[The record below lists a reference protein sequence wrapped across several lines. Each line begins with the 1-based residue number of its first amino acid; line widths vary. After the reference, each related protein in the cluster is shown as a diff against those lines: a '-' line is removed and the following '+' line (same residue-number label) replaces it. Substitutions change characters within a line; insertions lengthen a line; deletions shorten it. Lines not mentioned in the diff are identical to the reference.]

1 MKEESLEQ
9 TSPDNPEDLP
19 NGQNRVLELIV
30 SGKSLS
36 EILTALVR
44 LIESQVPDMICTILL
59 LDEDGVRLRNGAA
72 PNLPPGLSDAI
83 DGSSIGPKAGSCG
96 TAAFRGEPVYVE
108 DIATDPLWEDYRNV
122 FLLRGL
128 RACWSQPIF
137 DQEHRVLGT
146 FAIYFRHPARPEGL
160 HLRLIDIAT
169 HIAAVAII
177 HRRTQD
183 KLRRNE
189 QQLQLIYDTVG
200 DGIVLLEVQPDKRF
214 RFASVNQAF
223 LSATGLK
230 PEQVFGKYIDKFIP
244 PSAQEVVFTNY
255 WKAIREKQPL
265 EFEEESIYPS
275 GRKKA
280 VVLVSPVFDA
290 NGVCKNL
297 VCVLRNWQEA
307 S

>member
-1 MKEESLEQ
+1 M
-9 TSPDNPEDLP
+9 
-19 NGQNRVLELIV
+19 IV
-30 SGKSLS
+30 SGISLP
-36 EILTALVR
+36 EILTTLVR

-59 LDEDGVRLRNGAA
+59 LDQDGVRLRNGAA
-72 PNLPPGLSDAI
+72 PNLPAGLSDAI

-146 FAIYFRHPARPEGL
+146 FAIYFRKPARPEAL

-177 HRRTQD
+177 HKRTEE

-189 QQLQLIYDTVG
+189 QQLRLIYDTIAE
-200 DGIVLLEVQPDKRF
+200 GIFLLEIQPDKRF
-214 RFASVNQAF
+214 RFVSVNHAF
-223 LSATGLK
+223 LSASGLE
-230 PEQVFGKYIDKFIP
+230 PEQVLGKYVDKFIP
-244 PSAQEVVFTNY
+244 PSAQEVVFSNY
-255 WKAIREKQPL
+255 WKAIREKQPV
-265 EFEEESIYPS
+265 EFEEESMYPT

-280 VVLVSPVFDA
+280 IVRVTPVFDA
-290 NGVCKNL
+290 NGVCTNL
-297 VCVLRNWQEA
+297 LCILRNWQEF
-307 S
+307 